1 MRSWRA
7 LFGLMACLPLLVSCS
22 GAAGSYQ
29 AVQYQ
34 TAYGGYTVTL
44 KTRGL
49 GVVHAHGMTTMTLGA
64 EDVTAFYEGDLPR
77 FNSAKGIWVDLPDQ
91 KPLHVSRRS
100 HGIAL
105 GMAPAFAGLNVGA
118 QFTEFTCL
126 DARGDVELRVRSPGR
141 QGPPEFFIRQ
151 HSRNSPKHTTPQ
163 LP

>member
-1 MRSWRA
+1 MN
-7 LFGLMACLPLLVSCS
+7 
-22 GAAGSYQ
+22 
-29 AVQYQ
+29 
-34 TAYGGYTVTL
+34 
-44 KTRGL
+44 
-49 GVVHAHGMTTMTLGA
+49 TMTLGA
-64 EDVTAFYEGDLPR
+64 EDVVAFYEGELPR
-77 FNSAKGIWVDLPDQ
+77 LNSARGIWVGLPDQ

-105 GMAPAFAGLNVGA
+105 GIAPAFAGLNVGA

-126 DARGDVELRVRSPGR
+126 DASGDVELRVRSPGR